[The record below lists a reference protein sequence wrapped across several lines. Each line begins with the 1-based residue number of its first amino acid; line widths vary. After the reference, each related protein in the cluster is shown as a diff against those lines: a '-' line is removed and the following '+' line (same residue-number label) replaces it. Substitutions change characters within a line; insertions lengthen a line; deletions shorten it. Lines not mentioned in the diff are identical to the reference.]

1 MSIQSQV
8 ESLAL
13 GVDARW
19 SIQVLR
25 DGQVV
30 ADVSS
35 GEVLATA
42 SLGKVFLLCTVATE
56 LETGA
61 LSVDDVV
68 SLPSSGVVGDSGLWR
83 WMGGDSLSL
92 EAACVLVA
100 AVSDNN
106 ATNALM
112 ELVGLERVGAVTAAL
127 GVADSGLLDR
137 IRDARGPEDPWAPS
151 AGCAADYARVLD
163 GIGSDPAWSRVRRWL
178 ALNVDLSM
186 VASAFDLD
194 PLAHA
199 ELQDGWFVN
208 KTGWDAGVR
217 ADAGSFCFGE
227 SRWSYAA
234 LANYSAGADREVMRA
249 MRGLGSVLLDSMQ
262 R

>member
-42 SLGKVFLLCTVATE
+42 SLGKVFLLGAVAKE
-56 LETGA
+56 LEAGS

-68 SLPSSGVVGDSGLWR
+68 SLPSSGAVGDSGLWR

-106 ATNALM
+106 ATNALVD
-112 ELVGLERVGAVTAAL
+112 LVGLERVEAVTASL

-137 IRDARGPEDPWAPS
+137 IRDTRGPQDPWAPS

-163 GIGSDPAWSRVRRWL
+163 VIASDPAWSRVRRWL

-208 KTGWDAGVR
+208 KTGWDTGVR
-217 ADAGSFCFGE
+217 ADAGALCLGG
-227 SRWSYAA
+227 SRWSYAV
-234 LANYSAGADREVMRA
+234 LAHFSAGVDHEVMRA
-249 MRGLGSVLLDSMQ
+249 MRSLGAVLLESA
-262 R
+262 